1 MDDPEYKRLKR
12 FIVVSWAL
20 LLAIICALVFWGT
33 VQIKNLK
40 SVVESRP
47 QIIQQKGIDGANGS
61 SIIGPSGASGATGI
75 QGESGVQGIQGTQG
89 ISGVT
94 GEAGPQGPQ
103 GPQGDP
109 GPAGK
114 IIYIRQNPVS
124 GELECKYGNDTFWLP
139 VGECE

>member
-40 SVVESRP
+40 SVVENRP

-61 SIIGPSGASGATGI
+61 SIIGPSGPTGATGM
-75 QGESGVQGIQGTQG
+75 QGELGVQGIQGVQG
-89 ISGVT
+89 IP
-94 GEAGPQGPQ
+94 GEVGPQ